1 MDTRDTAIATADDTE
16 RGVVTGPG
24 WRDGPRSVS
33 TGQERPEPRANR
45 GVSAVRRVASTVVPA
60 LLVVVAVLAGVLS
73 YSSTRAETY
82 TSEAVVTFSPRVDR
96 SVGADTLQVLAA
108 KYVSFLASPA
118 TQQRIAE
125 DVGIDAA
132 IVRDAL
138 DVEIPPATVSLTVS
152 VTLPDPVRATV
163 LANALSA
170 AAARESID
178 DVNLRGEILAPAIV
192 PFEPD
197 GPSRALINAIGLAV
211 ALVAGLLALLL
222 FERLLAPRPA

>member
-1 MDTRDTAIATADDTE
+1 MDTRDTAITRGTATADDTGT
-16 RGVVTGPG
+16 GVVTGPG
-24 WRDGPRSVS
+24 WDAQDRPQPPARRPRS
-33 TGQERPEPRANR
+33 GAL
-45 GVSAVRRVASTVVPA
+45 RRIASTVVPA
-60 LLVVVAVLAGVLS
+60 LLVVVAVLAGVLA
-73 YSSTRAETY
+73 YSGTRAETY

-96 SVGADTLQVLAA
+96 PVGADTLQVLAA

-132 IVRDAL
+132 TVRDAL
-138 DVEIPPATVSLTVS
+138 DVEIPPATVSLSVQ

-197 GPSRALINAIGLAV
+197 GPSRTLINAVGLAV

-222 FERLLAPRPA
+222 FERLRAPRPA